1 MYSAMIGLSISFM
14 VLGVILAITAVFVFF
29 KKNMAQVYDAL
40 LDRGYQERLR
50 HHKHTAAPAP
60 ATPSGPAVQPRQVQ
74 PRTVP
79 TGRAASPAG
88 DHSGNT
94 MPLDQ
99 NATGNGVK
107 APAEHSGQTTLLQAD
122 AQADSQIMKSLRYAY
137 SKEIIE

>member
-74 PRTVP
+74 PRT
-79 TGRAASPAG
+79 APAG

-99 NATGNGVK
+99 NAAVK
-107 APAEHSGQTTLLQAD
+107 TPAEHSGQTTLLQAD
-122 AQADSQIMKSLRYAY
+122 AQADFQIMKSLRYAY

>member
-14 VLGVILAITAVFVFF
+14 ALGVILAITAVFVFF

-50 HHKHTAAPAP
+50 RHKHTVASAP

-79 TGRAASPAG
+79 TCSAAASAG

-99 NATGNGVK
+99 NAAVK
-107 APAEHSGQTTLLQAD
+107 TPAEHSGQTTLLQAD
-122 AQADSQIMKSLRYAY
+122 AQADFQIMKSLRYAY

>member
-50 HHKHTAAPAP
+50 HHRHIAAPAP

-99 NATGNGVK
+99 
-107 APAEHSGQTTLLQAD
+107 QA
-122 AQADSQIMKSLRYAY
+122 MG
-137 SKEIIE
+137 

>member
-50 HHKHTAAPAP
+50 RHKHTAAPAP

-79 TGRAASPAG
+79 TGSAAAPAG

-99 NATGNGVK
+99 N
-107 APAEHSGQTTLLQAD
+107 L
-122 AQADSQIMKSLRYAY
+122 SL
-137 SKEIIE
+137 IHI

>member
-79 TGRAASPAG
+79 AG

-99 NATGNGVK
+99 NAAVK
-107 APAEHSGQTTLLQAD
+107 TPAEHSGQTTLLQAD
-122 AQADSQIMKSLRYAY
+122 AQADFQIMKSLRYAY

>member
-1 MYSAMIGLSISFM
+1 MYSAMIGLSVSFM
-14 VLGVILAITAVFVFF
+14 VLGVILAITAVIVFF

-40 LDRGYQERLR
+40 LDRGYQERLQR
-50 HHKHTAAPAP
+50 YKHTAAPVLT
-60 ATPSGPAVQPRQVQ
+60 TPNGPVVRPKQVL
-74 PRTVP
+74 PRTVS
-79 TGRAASPAG
+79 TGNAAVSAG

-99 NATGNGVK
+99 NATDNEVK

-122 AQADSQIMKSLRYAY
+122 AQADFQIMKSLRYVY

>member
-79 TGRAASPAG
+79 TGSAVAPAG

-99 NATGNGVK
+99 NAAVK
-107 APAEHSGQTTLLQAD
+107 TPAEHSGQTTLLQAD
-122 AQADSQIMKSLRYAY
+122 AQADFQIMKSLRYAY

>member
-40 LDRGYQERLR
+40 LDRGYQERFQR
-50 HHKHTAAPAP
+50 HKHTAVPASALP
-60 ATPSGPAVQPRQVQ
+60 NGPAVQSRPVR

-79 TGRAASPAG
+79 TGSAAVLAV

-94 MPLDQ
+94 MPLNQ
-99 NATGNGVK
+99 NATDNEAK
-107 APAEHSGQTTLLQAD
+107 TPAEHSGQTTLLQAN
-122 AQADSQIMKSLRYAY
+122 AQADFQIMKSLRYAF

>member
-1 MYSAMIGLSISFM
+1 MYRAMIGLSISFM

-60 ATPSGPAVQPRQVQ
+60 ATPSGPAVQLRQVR

-79 TGRAASPAG
+79 TGRAA
-88 DHSGNT
+88 
-94 MPLDQ
+94 
-99 NATGNGVK
+99 
-107 APAEHSGQTTLLQAD
+107 APACENTCGTLRSDHIA
-122 AQADSQIMKSLRYAY
+122 AS
-137 SKEIIE
+137 

>member
-50 HHKHTAAPAP
+50 HHKHTAAPVP

-122 AQADSQIMKSLRYAY
+122 AQADFQIMKSLRYAY

>member
-79 TGRAASPAG
+79 TGSAAG
-88 DHSGNT
+88 T
-94 MPLDQ
+94 C
-99 NATGNGVK
+99 
-107 APAEHSGQTTLLQAD
+107 
-122 AQADSQIMKSLRYAY
+122 R
-137 SKEIIE
+137 